1 VGLHREFSD
10 NLGIAAQIEHGPQF
24 DHVAYVDGLENPSE
38 NYHNI
43 VGWLVK
49 HGYSDGDIQTVI
61 GGNILR
67 ALGKIW

>member
-1 VGLHREFSD
+1 
-10 NLGIAAQIEHGPQF
+10 
-24 DHVAYVDGLENPSE
+24 
-38 NYHNI
+38 

-67 ALGKIW
+67 ALEKIW